1 MVSSVRSTCALVTI
15 AFAPTLVQPTDV
27 SQRPPE
33 IIRHVWT
40 GPPPADLDD
49 TWAVS
54 PAGEVLAY
62 RDEQSQLAV
71 YEFRTGQKRL
81 LSDRLPSDQS
91 RTRIV
96 WSADGKQLAYN
107 RNATGDQV
115 EVRIAA
121 VDDQPV
127 RVVMRRG
134 SYVAP
139 LAWSPNSERVLILS
153 EQGSIDEI
161 AWVSLATGEMQS
173 VKRLEATQ
181 RNEWQPRAIL
191 STDGQRLAFSKI
203 AADGRNRDV
212 FVSRMDGT
220 LEAAVVEHPADD
232 YPLAWTPDGNQLL
245 FASDR
250 TGSTD
255 LWAVSMVD
263 GTPKGIARRVRR
275 DLGRIRPL
283 GLTRDGALYYAVN
296 LSLTDVFTV
305 ALDPTSGRVVSTPK
319 PVASRFVGNNSGPDL
334 SPEGEE
340 IVYQVGL
347 PGTGIDL
354 VVQSLEGNQQ
364 RMVHPKLHQFS
375 RPRFDP
381 RGRTVVVHGTSGD
394 GTQGIF
400 RVDLTTGEVTLM
412 VSNPPADLANPGW
425 SRDGRTL
432 FFERDDRAVWMLDRE
447 SNQTNLVYAFPA
459 SASNFTSAPSPD
471 GRQVASV
478 HGASLYVI
486 DVRTREAK
494 EILRVDK
501 PERLHDFPGSLAWM
515 PDGRTIIFGKTIGD
529 KRELWRISKDGTGL
543 QPAGLEVERQNLY
556 FLRVSQD
563 GTRMAF
569 VMGDYDIRPL
579 EVWVMEN
586 FLR

>member
-1 MVSSVRSTCALVTI
+1 MVSSVRSTCALVMIT
-15 AFAPTLVQPTDV
+15 FAPTLVQPTDV

-33 IIRHVWT
+33 IIRHVWA

-71 YEFRTGQKRL
+71 YEFSTGQKRL

-96 WSADGKQLAYN
+96 WSPDDKQLAYN

-121 VDDQPV
+121 VDDRPV
-127 RVVMRRG
+127 RVVMRRDT
-134 SYVAP
+134 YVAP
-139 LAWSPNSERVLILS
+139 LAWSPNSERMLILS

-191 STDGQRLAFSKI
+191 STDGQRLAFSKV

-232 YPLAWTPDGNQLL
+232 YPLAWAPDGNQLL

-319 PVASRFVGNNSGPDL
+319 PVASRFVGNKFRTRSLAGWPGDRVPGGITWHWHR
-334 SPEGEE
+334 SRVSVAPGEPAARRTPEASA
-340 IVYQVGL
+340 VL
-347 PGTGIDL
+347 
-354 VVQSLEGNQQ
+354 
-364 RMVHPKLHQFS
+364 
-375 RPRFDP
+375 
-381 RGRTVVVHGTSGD
+381 
-394 GTQGIF
+394 
-400 RVDLTTGEVTLM
+400 
-412 VSNPPADLANPGW
+412 PPALRP
-425 SRDGRTL
+425 SRTSR
-432 FFERDDRAVWMLDRE
+432 RRAW
-447 SNQTNLVYAFPA
+447 
-459 SASNFTSAPSPD
+459 
-471 GRQVASV
+471 
-478 HGASLYVI
+478 H
-486 DVRTREAK
+486 
-494 EILRVDK
+494 LR
-501 PERLHDFPGSLAWM
+501 
-515 PDGRTIIFGKTIGD
+515 
-529 KRELWRISKDGTGL
+529 
-543 QPAGLEVERQNLY
+543 
-556 FLRVSQD
+556 
-563 GTRMAF
+563 
-569 VMGDYDIRPL
+569 
-579 EVWVMEN
+579 
-586 FLR
+586 

>member
-1 MVSSVRSTCALVTI
+1 MIT
-15 AFAPTLVQPTDV
+15 FAPTLVQPTDV

-71 YEFRTGQKRL
+71 YEFSTGQKRL

-96 WSADGKQLAYN
+96 WSPDDKQLAYN

-121 VDDQPV
+121 VDDRPV
-127 RVVMRRG
+127 RVVMRRDT
-134 SYVAP
+134 YVAP
-139 LAWSPNSERVLILS
+139 LAWSPNSERMLILS

-191 STDGQRLAFSKI
+191 STDGQRLAFSKV

-232 YPLAWTPDGNQLL
+232 YPLAWAPDGNQLL

-319 PVASRFVGNNSGPDL
+319 PVASRFVGNKFRTRSLAGWPGDRVPGGITWHWHR
-334 SPEGEE
+334 SRVSVAPGEPAARRTPEASA
-340 IVYQVGL
+340 VL
-347 PGTGIDL
+347 
-354 VVQSLEGNQQ
+354 
-364 RMVHPKLHQFS
+364 
-375 RPRFDP
+375 
-381 RGRTVVVHGTSGD
+381 
-394 GTQGIF
+394 
-400 RVDLTTGEVTLM
+400 
-412 VSNPPADLANPGW
+412 PPALRP
-425 SRDGRTL
+425 SRTSR
-432 FFERDDRAVWMLDRE
+432 RRAW
-447 SNQTNLVYAFPA
+447 
-459 SASNFTSAPSPD
+459 
-471 GRQVASV
+471 
-478 HGASLYVI
+478 H
-486 DVRTREAK
+486 
-494 EILRVDK
+494 LR
-501 PERLHDFPGSLAWM
+501 
-515 PDGRTIIFGKTIGD
+515 
-529 KRELWRISKDGTGL
+529 
-543 QPAGLEVERQNLY
+543 
-556 FLRVSQD
+556 
-563 GTRMAF
+563 
-569 VMGDYDIRPL
+569 
-579 EVWVMEN
+579 
-586 FLR
+586 